1 MSHFSGNFFILT
13 TILNL
18 VNCDFWTLHS
28 QTQVTELVEFSICLW
43 LFECNP
49 LKNYES
55 LGFMVIQIW
64 IFMILRIIRRLV
76 LVFISLNLQLQIYVC
91 PYLKIYSKYLQIEKS
106 EISWYEPY
114 EVWRNIVSSSNC
126 HTSIIIGFKGIIAH
140 GSIYLWFVSYY

>member
-1 MSHFSGNFFILT
+1 MQHDVSNMSHFSGNFLILT

-18 VNCDFWTLHS
+18 VNCDFWTLLS

-76 LVFISLNLQLQIYVC
+76 LVFISLNLQLQKLWKGQCNNNLLRYQMGGNFGLMSVFLFKNRCLFWPMNIFRFTFVN
-91 PYLKIYSKYLQIEKS
+91 SEEK
-106 EISWYEPY
+106 E
-114 EVWRNIVSSSNC
+114 
-126 HTSIIIGFKGIIAH
+126 T
-140 GSIYLWFVSYY
+140 